1 MDSSAKESA
10 RNELYQFLETKDQY
24 NATQLSEEV
33 QKHSWMDKELI
44 LLLVKEKKFDS
55 AIEKYLQND
64 KFAEAEEFCASHSQ

>member
-1 MDSSAKESA
+1 MDNSAKESA

-44 LLLVKEKKFDS
+44 LLLVKEKKFD
-55 AIEKYLQND
+55 
-64 KFAEAEEFCASHSQ
+64 